1 MFLYFCQ
8 QVGWFPSN
16 YTQEE
21 LEEAHTYSMAE
32 NILDIMVALYA
43 FKAQNDT
50 ELGFEKAERLE
61 ILDRPPS
68 DPDWYKARNN
78 QGQIGLVPKNYLIE
92 LSQYLTQDV
101 GGSNGVNNK
110 NNGVLVTN
118 AAGGSAGRMA
128 GPADEIKNAAWYY
141 GQISRSEC
149 DAILSEKG
157 LDGDF
162 MVRDSETNVR
172 TFNEPCKIK
181 VCLLSYNSFVSK
193 LRSRFFLFI

>member
-1 MFLYFCQ
+1 MILEKSGDGWWRGQCGNK
-8 QVGWFPSN
+8 VGWFPSN

-101 GGSNGVNNK
+101 GSNGVSK
-110 NNGVLVTN
+110 NGNSVLVNN
-118 AAGGSAGRMA
+118 ASAGGGGGR
-128 GPADEIKNAAWYY
+128 PAPTNNDEIRNALWYY

-149 DAILSEKG
+149 DGILSEKG

-162 MVRDSETNVR
+162 MVRDSETNV
-172 TFNEPCKIK
+172 
-181 VCLLSYNSFVSK
+181 S
-193 LRSRFFLFI
+193 